1 MSNKEQEQLDLY
13 FSPHGET
20 LKASASTLKDN
31 PAGTSDYI
39 NEKQKSLHSP
49 RGYYDPDVFLSPQ
62 KFVQKTCLTVLVM
75 IVQITFLKRF
85 LLKLR
90 RLRVIDASHLQT
102 YRIWHFFHSLF
113 WC

>member
-1 MSNKEQEQLDLY
+1 MSNKKQEQLDLY

-31 PAGTSDYI
+31 PVGTSDYI

-62 KFVQKTCLTVLVM
+62 KFVQKYNPDNVNEYRL
-75 IVQITFLKRF
+75 F
-85 LLKLR
+85 KLS
-90 RLRVIDASHLQT
+90 VIGENNDG
-102 YRIWHFFHSLF
+102 
-113 WC
+113 